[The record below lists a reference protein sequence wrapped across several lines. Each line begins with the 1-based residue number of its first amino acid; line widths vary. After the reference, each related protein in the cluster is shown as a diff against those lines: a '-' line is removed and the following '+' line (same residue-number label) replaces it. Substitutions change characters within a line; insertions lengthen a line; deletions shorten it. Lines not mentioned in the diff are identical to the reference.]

1 MPAQIFGLRFSV
13 FYAFLMIGTG
23 MQLPFLPLWLYAK
36 GLTVAEIALVFAGMT
51 ACRIVAVPIVAIV
64 ADKYR
69 NRRSLIIFCG
79 FISFLG
85 YLLLASASGF
95 WQILAISFFASV
107 FTSPIST
114 LAEGFSVDGSAVHGL
129 DYGRLRL
136 WASLS
141 FLLGNLGGGAL
152 LLYMPITSLI
162 YLIALAQGVSA
173 LVAFQ
178 LPPDPERERRDT
190 VSEPPASLSRA
201 LKLLV
206 PGVFMVFVVAASL
219 GQASHAMLYTF
230 GPVQWDALGYDKF
243 TIGSFWAISIMAE
256 VTLFGFS
263 GALVKRFGPIGLI
276 IMGITGGIIRW
287 VFMAQDFGLGIT
299 AVLQT
304 LHAISFA
311 MVHLG
316 TMHYIRKTVPA
327 GLRNSAQGLYA
338 AISGGIALSASMW
351 LSGLLYTELLGN
363 TYLVMAAI
371 SLAALSFALALKRL
385 NPKALAAADT

>member
-1 MPAQIFGLRFSV
+1 
-13 FYAFLMIGTG
+13 
-23 MQLPFLPLWLYAK
+23 
-36 GLTVAEIALVFAGMT
+36 
-51 ACRIVAVPIVAIV
+51 
-64 ADKYR
+64 
-69 NRRSLIIFCG
+69 
-79 FISFLG
+79 
-85 YLLLASASGF
+85 
-95 WQILAISFFASV
+95 V
-107 FTSPIST
+107 FTAPIST

-178 LPPDPERERRDT
+178 LPSDPERERRDT
-190 VSEPPASLSRA
+190 VSEPPASLSRV

-206 PGVFMVFVVAASL
+206 PGVFMIFVVAASL

-230 GPVQWDALGYDKF
+230 GPVRWDALGYDKF
-243 TIGSFWAISIMAE
+243 AIGSFWAISIMAE
-256 VTLFGFS
+256 VMLFGFS

-287 VFMAQDFGLGIT
+287 VFMAQDFGLGVT
-299 AVLQT
+299 AVLQAF
-304 LHAISFA
+304 HAISFA

-316 TMHYIRKTVPA
+316 TMHYIRATVPA

-385 NPKALAAADT
+385 SPKALAAADT